1 MKEHY
6 QGLGHVAIYTADMDQ
21 SIAFYEKIG
30 GGLKNQASIQTPDG
44 EKKLALVD
52 FGGVTLELIQA
63 PTPMPLTEGNVPH
76 FAVYVDDV
84 DAAAADIKAAGVD
97 TFLTPQKKVL
107 PNLFGGRPRRRA
119 DRAAAHAVHQKMAAG
134 KVPAAM
140 FQFAQWK
147 SFRPSQM
154 KMQAPTMPT
163 SRLAIR
169 PWAEKPTSPKTIL
182 PTKEPMT
189 PTTIFRR
196 RPPSR
201 FISLPAIQP
210 TRAPMI
216 REPIICRS
224 SLYRQSLI
232 YSRTR

>member
-63 PTPMPLTEGNVPH
+63 PTPTPLTEGNVPH

-107 PNLFGGRPRRRA
+107 PNLFGGLENWFFT
-119 DRAAAHAVHQKMAAG
+119 G
-134 KVPAAM
+134 
-140 FQFAQWK
+140 
-147 SFRPSQM
+147 PSGEQIELLHM
-154 KMQAPTMPT
+154 
-163 SRLAIR
+163 L
-169 PWAEKPTSPKTIL
+169 
-182 PTKEPMT
+182 
-189 PTTIFRR
+189 
-196 RPPSR
+196 
-201 FISLPAIQP
+201 
-210 TRAPMI
+210 
-216 REPIICRS
+216 
-224 SLYRQSLI
+224 
-232 YSRTR
+232 

>member
-97 TFLTPQKKVL
+97 TYLTPQKKVL
-107 PNLFGGRPRRRA
+107 PNLFGGLENWFFT
-119 DRAAAHAVHQKMAAG
+119 G
-134 KVPAAM
+134 
-140 FQFAQWK
+140 
-147 SFRPSQM
+147 PSGEQIELLHM
-154 KMQAPTMPT
+154 
-163 SRLAIR
+163 L
-169 PWAEKPTSPKTIL
+169 
-182 PTKEPMT
+182 
-189 PTTIFRR
+189 
-196 RPPSR
+196 
-201 FISLPAIQP
+201 
-210 TRAPMI
+210 
-216 REPIICRS
+216 
-224 SLYRQSLI
+224 
-232 YSRTR
+232 

>member
-30 GGLKNQASIQTPDG
+30 GGLKNQASIQTPDE
-44 EKKLALVD
+44 EKKLTLVD

-107 PNLFGGRPRRRA
+107 PNLFGGLENWFFT
-119 DRAAAHAVHQKMAAG
+119 G
-134 KVPAAM
+134 
-140 FQFAQWK
+140 
-147 SFRPSQM
+147 PSGEQIELLHM
-154 KMQAPTMPT
+154 
-163 SRLAIR
+163 L
-169 PWAEKPTSPKTIL
+169 
-182 PTKEPMT
+182 
-189 PTTIFRR
+189 
-196 RPPSR
+196 
-201 FISLPAIQP
+201 
-210 TRAPMI
+210 
-216 REPIICRS
+216 
-224 SLYRQSLI
+224 
-232 YSRTR
+232 

>member
-63 PTPMPLTEGNVPH
+63 PTPMPLTEGNSPD

-84 DAAAADIKAAGVD
+84 DAAAADIRAAGVD

-107 PNLFGGRPRRRA
+107 PNLFGGLENWFFT
-119 DRAAAHAVHQKMAAG
+119 G
-134 KVPAAM
+134 
-140 FQFAQWK
+140 
-147 SFRPSQM
+147 PSGEQIELLHM
-154 KMQAPTMPT
+154 
-163 SRLAIR
+163 L
-169 PWAEKPTSPKTIL
+169 
-182 PTKEPMT
+182 
-189 PTTIFRR
+189 
-196 RPPSR
+196 
-201 FISLPAIQP
+201 
-210 TRAPMI
+210 
-216 REPIICRS
+216 
-224 SLYRQSLI
+224 
-232 YSRTR
+232 

>member
-63 PTPMPLTEGNVPH
+63 PTPMPLTEGNIPH

-84 DAAAADIKAAGVD
+84 DAAAADIRAAGVD

-107 PNLFGGRPRRRA
+107 PNLFGGLENWFFT
-119 DRAAAHAVHQKMAAG
+119 G
-134 KVPAAM
+134 
-140 FQFAQWK
+140 
-147 SFRPSQM
+147 PSGEQIELLHM
-154 KMQAPTMPT
+154 
-163 SRLAIR
+163 L
-169 PWAEKPTSPKTIL
+169 
-182 PTKEPMT
+182 
-189 PTTIFRR
+189 
-196 RPPSR
+196 
-201 FISLPAIQP
+201 
-210 TRAPMI
+210 
-216 REPIICRS
+216 
-224 SLYRQSLI
+224 
-232 YSRTR
+232 

>member
-63 PTPMPLTEGNVPH
+63 TTPMPLTEGNVPH

-107 PNLFGGRPRRRA
+107 PNLFGGLENWFFT
-119 DRAAAHAVHQKMAAG
+119 G
-134 KVPAAM
+134 
-140 FQFAQWK
+140 
-147 SFRPSQM
+147 PSGEQIELLHM
-154 KMQAPTMPT
+154 
-163 SRLAIR
+163 L
-169 PWAEKPTSPKTIL
+169 
-182 PTKEPMT
+182 
-189 PTTIFRR
+189 
-196 RPPSR
+196 
-201 FISLPAIQP
+201 
-210 TRAPMI
+210 
-216 REPIICRS
+216 
-224 SLYRQSLI
+224 
-232 YSRTR
+232 

>member
-97 TFLTPQKKVL
+97 TCLTPQKKVL
-107 PNLFGGRPRRRA
+107 PNLFGGLENW
-119 DRAAAHAVHQKMAAG
+119 VFTG
-134 KVPAAM
+134 
-140 FQFAQWK
+140 
-147 SFRPSQM
+147 PSGEQIELLHM
-154 KMQAPTMPT
+154 
-163 SRLAIR
+163 L
-169 PWAEKPTSPKTIL
+169 
-182 PTKEPMT
+182 
-189 PTTIFRR
+189 
-196 RPPSR
+196 
-201 FISLPAIQP
+201 
-210 TRAPMI
+210 
-216 REPIICRS
+216 
-224 SLYRQSLI
+224 
-232 YSRTR
+232 

>member
-107 PNLFGGRPRRRA
+107 QNLFGGLENWFFT
-119 DRAAAHAVHQKMAAG
+119 G
-134 KVPAAM
+134 
-140 FQFAQWK
+140 
-147 SFRPSQM
+147 PSGEQIELLHM
-154 KMQAPTMPT
+154 
-163 SRLAIR
+163 L
-169 PWAEKPTSPKTIL
+169 
-182 PTKEPMT
+182 
-189 PTTIFRR
+189 
-196 RPPSR
+196 
-201 FISLPAIQP
+201 
-210 TRAPMI
+210 
-216 REPIICRS
+216 
-224 SLYRQSLI
+224 
-232 YSRTR
+232 

>member
-44 EKKLALVD
+44 EKKLALVN

-97 TFLTPQKKVL
+97 TFTTPAKKVL
-107 PNLFGGRPRRRA
+107 PNLFGGLENWFFT
-119 DRAAAHAVHQKMAAG
+119 G
-134 KVPAAM
+134 
-140 FQFAQWK
+140 
-147 SFRPSQM
+147 PSGEQIELLHM
-154 KMQAPTMPT
+154 
-163 SRLAIR
+163 L
-169 PWAEKPTSPKTIL
+169 
-182 PTKEPMT
+182 
-189 PTTIFRR
+189 
-196 RPPSR
+196 
-201 FISLPAIQP
+201 
-210 TRAPMI
+210 
-216 REPIICRS
+216 
-224 SLYRQSLI
+224 
-232 YSRTR
+232 

>member
-21 SIAFYEKIG
+21 RIAFYEKIG

-107 PNLFGGRPRRRA
+107 PNLFGGLENWFFT
-119 DRAAAHAVHQKMAAG
+119 G
-134 KVPAAM
+134 
-140 FQFAQWK
+140 
-147 SFRPSQM
+147 PSGEQIELLHM
-154 KMQAPTMPT
+154 
-163 SRLAIR
+163 L
-169 PWAEKPTSPKTIL
+169 
-182 PTKEPMT
+182 
-189 PTTIFRR
+189 
-196 RPPSR
+196 
-201 FISLPAIQP
+201 
-210 TRAPMI
+210 
-216 REPIICRS
+216 
-224 SLYRQSLI
+224 
-232 YSRTR
+232 

>member
-107 PNLFGGRPRRRA
+107 PNLFGGLENWF
-119 DRAAAHAVHQKMAAG
+119 VTG
-134 KVPAAM
+134 
-140 FQFAQWK
+140 
-147 SFRPSQM
+147 PSGEQIELLHM
-154 KMQAPTMPT
+154 
-163 SRLAIR
+163 L
-169 PWAEKPTSPKTIL
+169 
-182 PTKEPMT
+182 
-189 PTTIFRR
+189 
-196 RPPSR
+196 
-201 FISLPAIQP
+201 
-210 TRAPMI
+210 
-216 REPIICRS
+216 
-224 SLYRQSLI
+224 
-232 YSRTR
+232 

>member
-97 TFLTPQKKVL
+97 TFLTPKKKVL
-107 PNLFGGRPRRRA
+107 PNLFGGLENWFFT
-119 DRAAAHAVHQKMAAG
+119 G
-134 KVPAAM
+134 
-140 FQFAQWK
+140 
-147 SFRPSQM
+147 PSGEQIELLHM
-154 KMQAPTMPT
+154 
-163 SRLAIR
+163 L
-169 PWAEKPTSPKTIL
+169 
-182 PTKEPMT
+182 
-189 PTTIFRR
+189 
-196 RPPSR
+196 
-201 FISLPAIQP
+201 
-210 TRAPMI
+210 
-216 REPIICRS
+216 
-224 SLYRQSLI
+224 
-232 YSRTR
+232 